1 MQVGV
6 GFWLDFLVEEGIALS
21 SLDVLLLSGVI
32 LPYFVK
38 LLLTLISLLDQTLA
52 LFDLAFSIYLKP

>member
-1 MQVGV
+1 MSLAGWRWIFGLILVG
-6 GFWLDFLVEEGIALS
+6 ESIALS

-38 LLLTLISLLDQTLA
+38 LLLLTLSS
-52 LFDLAFSIYLKP
+52 LFD